1 MSQGELTNADGRE
14 KRMTWLGRPMPLA
27 KVYWRHHYRE
37 ALMKTEDSLGSA
49 ADEARRI
56 DVPAGVELELR
67 AMRERVRALLLAVG

>member
-1 MSQGELTNADGRE
+1 MNQGEATNAEGHE
-14 KRMTWLGRPMPLA
+14 KRMTWMGRPMPLA

-37 ALMKTEDSLGSA
+37 ALMKAEGGLGQA

-56 DVPAGVELELR
+56 DVSAGVEQELR